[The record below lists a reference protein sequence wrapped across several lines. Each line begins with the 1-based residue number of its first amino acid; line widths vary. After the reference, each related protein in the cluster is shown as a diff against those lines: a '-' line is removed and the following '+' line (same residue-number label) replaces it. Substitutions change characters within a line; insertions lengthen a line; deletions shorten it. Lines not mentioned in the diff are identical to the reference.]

1 MQFSFS
7 AEDEAFRDEVRT
19 WLHENVPTEARPP
32 EGAGMRAFDTAWQR
46 RQYEAGW
53 GGIAWPAEFGGRGL
67 GLMHQLIWHEEYA
80 HAGAP
85 PPGCMF
91 VALNHAGPTL
101 MARGDAG
108 QNAFHIPRIL
118 SGEAVWCQGF
128 SEPGAGSDLASLR
141 MRGVV
146 DGDDL
151 VVTGSKIWSSY
162 ADVADFQELLV
173 RTDPDAPRHEGLAW
187 VICDMRLPGI
197 TVRPIRTMAG
207 VTTFSEVF
215 YDEVR
220 IPLAQVVGGLT
231 EGWKVA
237 MATLSFERGTAM
249 IPHQV
254 ELQRTVEEL
263 IVLAGE
269 TIGPDGARP
278 AIADDEIA
286 ARLATLRAEVAAMRA
301 MTYASISRAAR
312 QPVPG
317 PEGAMISLY
326 FAELFQRVHAAA
338 LDILGAGSI
347 EREGL
352 ASGWIYR
359 YLDGFK
365 HSIAGGTTE
374 IRRNIIGERVLGLPK
389 GARP

>member
-1 MQFSFS
+1 MEFSFS
-7 AEDEAFRDEVRT
+7 PEDIAFRDEVRS
-19 WLHENVPTEARPP
+19 WLRAHVPTEPRPP
-32 EGAGMRAFDTAWQR
+32 EGAEMRAFDTAWQR
-46 RQYEAGW
+46 RQHDAGW
-53 GGIAWPAEFGGRGL
+53 SGLAWPESYGGRGL
-67 GLMHQLIWHEEYA
+67 SLMHQLIWHEEYA

-91 VALNHAGPTL
+91 IALNHAGPTL
-101 MARGDAG
+101 MARGTEA

-146 DGDDL
+146 DGDHL

-162 ADVADFQELLV
+162 ADVADYQELLV
-173 RTDPDAPRHEGLAW
+173 RTDPALPRHKGLAW
-187 VICDMRLPGI
+187 AICDMRLPGI
-197 TVRPIRTMAG
+197 TIRPIRTMAG
-207 VTTFSEVF
+207 RTTFSEVF

-220 IPLAQVVGGLT
+220 IPLTDVVGGLT
-231 EGWKVA
+231 EGWPVA

-263 IVLAGE
+263 IGLARE
-269 TIGPDGARP
+269 RTGPDGRRP
-278 AIADDEIA
+278 AIADDEVA

-301 MTYASISRAAR
+301 MTYASISRGLR

-338 LDILGAGSI
+338 LDVLGAGSI
-347 EREGL
+347 EREG
-352 ASGWIYR
+352 AAADWVFR

-374 IRRNIIGERVLGLPK
+374 IRRNIIGERVLGLPRV
-389 GARP
+389 GAR